1 MHTGLELRKAKIQD
15 IHNVWDIMQYAIESR
30 KKDGSN
36 QWQDGYP
43 NKQQI
48 ASDIAKGYGYVLC
61 IQHEIMFY
69 AAIIFDIEPA
79 YEAIDG
85 QWLTHQPYCVIHRM
99 AVSPNGK
106 GKGLSTKMMLE
117 IEKLCLQKEIFSI
130 KIDTN
135 FDNAPM
141 LYLIKKLG
149 YKYCGKVYFRGS
161 ERRAYE
167 KILTSEINEKP

>member
-1 MHTGLELRKAKIQD
+1 MSYTFRKTTSQDLNTIWEIIRFAK
-15 IHNVWDIMQYAIESR
+15 ESR
-30 KKDGSN
+30 RLDGSN

-48 ASDIAKGYGYVLC
+48 VSDIAQGYGYVLC
-61 IQHEIMFY
+61 TQHEIMFY

-85 QWLTHQPYCVIHRM
+85 QWLTYQPYCVIHRM
-99 AVSPNGK
+99 AASPTGK

-117 IEKLCLQKEIFSI
+117 VEKLCLEKEIFSI

-141 LYLIKKLG
+141 LYLIQKLG

-161 ERRAYE
+161 ERKAYE
-167 KILTSEINEKP
+167 KILTPEINEKP

>member
-1 MHTGLELRKAKIQD
+1 MTFRKAKVQD
-15 IHNVWDIMQYAIESR
+15 ISTIWEIILYAKESR
-30 KKDGSN
+30 RLDGSN

-48 ASDIAKGYGYVLC
+48 AVDIAQGNGYVLC
-61 IQHEIMFY
+61 IHHEIIFY

-79 YEAIDG
+79 YEAIQG
-85 QWLTHQPYCVIHRM
+85 QWLTHQPYAVIHRM
-99 AVSPNGK
+99 AVSPDGK
-106 GKGLSTKMMLE
+106 RKGFSTKMMLE
-117 IEKLCLQKEIFSI
+117 AEKLCLQKNIFSI

-141 LYLIKKLG
+141 LYLIQKLG

-161 ERRAYE
+161 ERKAYE
-167 KILTSEINEKP
+167 KILIPEINERP